1 MNDHFAIYFVNNA
14 FHSVDDPIDIRIMRV
29 LSQGERTITEVADAM
44 SMSPSTVTTHLRDL
58 KDEGLLRSRISERDS
73 RATIYSMNGCDL
85 VAESDPEIVTEGLL
99 DTTVEAVV
107 SKDMS
112 LMEGIFKMFIYGMDS
127 TSIDVVPSM
136 NILARKIGAIIAS
149 RSQKG
154 DFYTLLM
161 DIRDFIS
168 GTGIGDMSFA
178 ISDCVTVNILNPRM
192 RNESDCYL
200 TREFCTNLIRT
211 ALEHDSGKS
220 MTDGPTDREGDYLTM
235 RFRFREW

>member
-14 FHSVDDPIDIRIMRV
+14 FHSVDDPIDMRIMEV
-29 LSQGERTITEVADAM
+29 LSQGDRTITEVADAL
-44 SMSPSTVTTHLRDL
+44 SKSPSTVTTHLRDL
-58 KDEGLLRSRISERDS
+58 KDEGLLRSRVSEKDS
-73 RATIYSMNGCDL
+73 RATVYSLSGCEL

-127 TSIDVVPSM
+127 RSVDVVPSM
-136 NILARKIGAIIAS
+136 DILARNVGKIIAS
-149 RSQKG
+149 RLPKG

-168 GTGIGDMSFA
+168 NTGIGDMSFA
-178 ISDCVTVNILNPRM
+178 VSDCVTVHIHDPRI

-211 ALEHDSGKS
+211 ALEHISGKR
-220 MTDGPTDREGDYLTM
+220 MTDGPSDREGDYLTM
-235 RFRFREW
+235 RFRFRE